1 MELYYMNKTNIIW
14 LRDNRE
20 LYFIEI
26 EIKRGVAHYLRR
38 PQTGFVIA
46 LGLPNQNPDIVL
58 NRMRPGFF
66 MVQQKTRETT

>member
-1 MELYYMNKTNIIW
+1 MNKTNIIW

-26 EIKRGVAHYLRR
+26 EIKRGIAHHLRR

-46 LGLPNQNPDIVL
+46 LDLSPYQNPDTVL
-58 NRMRPGFF
+58 NRMMPGFF

>member
-1 MELYYMNKTNIIW
+1 MELCYMNKTNISW

-26 EIKRGVAHYLRR
+26 EIKRGIAHHLRR

-46 LGLPNQNPDIVL
+46 LDLSPT
-58 NRMRPGFF
+58 
-66 MVQQKTRETT
+66 KTQTPC